1 MEKKSQRQYIADKFR
16 NMKVGEVIQFPLSE
30 YNPSTI
36 RSMPAASLLKEVS
49 EGCKWRTRANI
60 PEKCIDVIRVS

>member
-1 MEKKSQRQYIADKFR
+1 
-16 NMKVGEVIQFPLSE
+16 
-30 YNPSTI
+30 
-36 RSMPAASLLKEVS
+36 MPAASLLKEVS